1 MAKHRLVGTSS
12 EARRRFLQTGLGIAG
27 GVAASGFLP
36 GLAEAATRAP
46 LGTWPQGASGKSV
59 FVGITSPLTGP
70 YSAAG
75 EDLKAGYELVIEQL
89 NTGALA
95 HKWHHLR
102 GKGVHGKQIEYQ
114 VADSETQPNPA
125 VQAQSRF
132 ISENKAIM
140 ITGSLSSA
148 TAVALEKLAQRENV
162 VNMVGASGSN
172 DTTGKDCQRYGFRSQ
187 LSAYMGAKALA
198 PVLVKEIGR
207 DKKVAYLVPD
217 YTYGHT
223 VFDST
228 SQFTEKDGDW
238 KIASKQLVPLGTKDF
253 SSYLLNIANSGADV
267 FINVAFGADAVLST
281 KQAKQFGILEKMKLV
296 VPNISPFQAKELGA
310 DLMQGVY
317 GTMDFWWT
325 LEDRYPMAK
334 FFVESFEKRYQRKPR
349 WCAHIAYMQM
359 MIWAA
364 AVEKAKSFYPI
375 DVIKTLERSKWTD
388 TTLGTV
394 HYDAETH
401 QLVRPVPVVVGKKP
415 SEMRNAEDYYRIA
428 GLVPGKDTMAPA
440 GFFGCKLGSYS

>member
-1 MAKHRLVGTSS
+1 MAKNDSDIQTDAS
-12 EARRRFLQTGLGIAG
+12 RRAFLATGAGIAG
-27 GVAASGFLP
+27 GVLAGGLIP

-46 LGTWPQGASGKSV
+46 LGNWPQGASGKSV

-89 NTGALA
+89 NNGALA

-102 GKGVHGKQIEYQ
+102 GKGVLGKRIEYQ
-114 VADSETQPNPA
+114 VADSETKPNPA

-148 TAVALEKLAQRENV
+148 TAVALEKLAQREKV

-187 LSAYMGAKALA
+187 PSAYMCAKALA

-207 DKKVAYLVPD
+207 NKKVAYLVPD

-238 KIASKQLVPLGTKDF
+238 KIATKQLVPLGTKDF

-281 KQAKQFGILEKMKLV
+281 KQAKQFGILEKMKLA
-296 VPNISPFQAKELGA
+296 VPNISPFQAKELGPE
-310 DLMQGVY
+310 LMQGVY
-317 GTMDFWWT
+317 GTMEFWWG

-334 FFVESFEKRYQRKPR
+334 FFVESFEKKYKRKPR
-349 WCAHIAYMQM
+349 WCAHIGYMQM

-364 AVEKAKSFYPI
+364 AVEKARSFYPV
-375 DVIKTLERSKWTD
+375 DVIKSLEKHTWTG
-388 TTLGTV
+388 TSLGTV
-394 HYDAETH
+394 RYDAQTH
-401 QLVRPVPVVVGKKP
+401 QMIRPVPVVVGKKP

-428 GLVPGKDTMAPA
+428 GLVPGKDTMPPSD
-440 GFFGCKLGSYS
+440 FFGCKLGSYS

>member
-1 MAKHRLVGTSS
+1 MAKNDSDIQTDAS
-12 EARRRFLQTGLGIAG
+12 RRAFLATGAGIAG
-27 GVAASGFLP
+27 GVLAGGLMP

-46 LGTWPQGASGKSV
+46 LGNWPQGASGKSV

-89 NTGALA
+89 NSGELA
-95 HKWHHLR
+95 HKWHHVR
-102 GKGVHGKQIEYQ
+102 GKGVLGKRIEYQ
-114 VADSETQPNPA
+114 VADSETKPNPA

-148 TAVALEKLAQRENV
+148 TAVALEKLAQREKV

-207 DKKVAYLVPD
+207 KKKVAYLVPD

-325 LEDRYPMAK
+325 LEEHYPMAK
-334 FFVESFEKRYQRKPR
+334 FFVESFDKKHKRKPR

-364 AVEKAKSFYPI
+364 AVEKARSFYPV
-375 DVIKTLERSKWTD
+375 DVIKSLERHSWSG

-394 HYDAETH
+394 RYDAETH
-401 QLVRPVPVVVGKKP
+401 QLIRPVPVVVGKKP
-415 SEMRNAEDYYRIA
+415 SEMRNSEDYYRIA
-428 GLVPGKDTMAPA
+428 GLVPGKDTMAPS
-440 GFFGCKLGSYS
+440 GFFGCKLGSYT